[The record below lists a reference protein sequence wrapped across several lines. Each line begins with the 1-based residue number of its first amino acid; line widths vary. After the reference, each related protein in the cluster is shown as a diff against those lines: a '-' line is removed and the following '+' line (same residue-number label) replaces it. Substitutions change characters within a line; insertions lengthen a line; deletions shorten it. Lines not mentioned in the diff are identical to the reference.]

1 MAMKKIILLILL
13 LVLMIVKINCGG
25 GGGDSTPSSSGTTTV
40 EIMVGETRKTS
51 QQTEPIPS
59 NVTSLRITVTAADME
74 TIQKEVSA
82 VAGST
87 VIVSLEVPN
96 GLNRRF
102 LVEAVDRAGNVLY
115 RGDRTVNLDGRLLT
129 LAMQME
135 STAPPVPPVPP
146 ATVDLSIT
154 NVIISPTSS
163 TFSFDVN
170 NSGNTAA
177 NNVVVFVVYDDFCF
191 GQVCQPVTVTV
202 PAGGSVNVPS
212 LPSPPSGVTTYKI
225 IADPNSAITIEIN
238 RADNEACLGAFCSIT
253 TPTTCP

>member
-129 LAMQME
+129 LAIQME

-154 NVIISPTSS
+154 NVIISPTL
-163 TFSFDVN
+163 SFDVN

-177 NNVVVFVVYDDFCF
+177 NNVVVFAVYDDFCF
-191 GQVCQPVTVTV
+191 GQVCQSVTVTV

-212 LPSPPSGVTTYKI
+212 LPSPPIGLTTYKI
-225 IADPNSAITIEIN
+225 IADPNSAITIETN
-238 RADNEACLGAFCSIT
+238 RADNEACLGAFCSIP
-253 TPTTCP
+253 TPATCP